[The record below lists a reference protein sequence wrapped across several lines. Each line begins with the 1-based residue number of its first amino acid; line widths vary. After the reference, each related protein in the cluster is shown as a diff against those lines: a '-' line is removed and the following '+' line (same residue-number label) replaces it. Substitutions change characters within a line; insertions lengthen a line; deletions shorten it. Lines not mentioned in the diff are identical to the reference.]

1 MYSKYPTRFDSN
13 SNWKRILFRGGK
25 KSQTA
30 EFQELQQ
37 LSNHSQGQLFY
48 SLYGPY
54 SVVKGLKVKILS
66 LAPTYQ
72 IEVEEGQIFVSNSV
86 GSHFIDIK
94 SFTLSLPIS
103 GRSIVSVKP
112 NFKVQGD
119 ENLNLRDYISGGY
132 FSGSRGAHRL
142 IVDYEIRV
150 NEDGYPL
157 FILDGQGSTKM
168 PYIYYYYDNYFTT
181 QYKDYLVAPPLR
193 SKLELY
199 TYEEYGDYIVRGLDC
214 NISRDNYL
222 VVSPGVAYI
231 NGKKVE
237 VGYGF
242 TYELSLTSTLQDD
255 DVFSLYLSDKGLFD
269 LIQYKSYAIRNV
281 PSVLKI
287 ADIHVDESKYKITCT
302 QNRAISNNELLTI
315 IDLVENNEELLLAQQ
330 LRRQEIDD
338 SYFNDINLAG
348 TLVESFSNNNN
359 SSLFHPLYDAVIE
372 GGALRM
378 GNTKRSL
385 RLSSL
390 SISATNLARQT
401 ITENTSYLSPSYS
414 EFTLID
420 QSRASEFVTIRNIAG
435 PSVQIYPPYSIPD
448 QDNLRVETVNVKASG
463 FNSNEDNISISFGNV
478 GIFDFVVSNGTT
490 LGSSAY
496 SVKAS
501 SDGTVDIS
509 FLIPSNLET
518 RSYPITLSNSRVS
531 ASAVY
536 EFNGTVLP
544 VDNSTT
550 STFTLNPLTLS
561 PSSLAQTFYI
571 STPVTITSVSLA
583 IRDFNE
589 ILSDRSQVFTV
600 YLVSSSETT
609 PGGEVIARAAVA
621 ASSIVTSSNGS
632 RFTKILFENPGVIP
646 SVGYYAILIST
657 PIPGLEL
664 FTATVNVADLNGG
677 PISGNQPLTNG
688 NLLLNNGGTWQS
700 ITNSDLTF
708 KLHSAIISSP
718 TSTVDLAITNAVDEI
733 SDVAISLVG
742 KSSNLSYTEF
752 RLKVGNNF
760 TTLQAARNIG
770 FSANTL
776 IGRLQFTAD
785 SYLLP
790 YIDTTASY
798 VDTYSVNDSATWISK
813 NYLYF
818 TKYNAVELTLDYYSP
833 EGSDI
838 SVLISSNKGQTWE
851 GLSRVGN
858 KDDSVIDGNIPLYR
872 SKYIVENLTDTVQI
886 RDINGTTNS
895 YLRKEIS
902 VRIDMESR
910 SESISPYV
918 TQFTLKLY

>member
-37 LSNHSQGQLFY
+37 LSNNVQGQFFY

-54 SVVKGLKVKILS
+54 SVIKGLKVKILS
-66 LAPTYQ
+66 LSPTYQ
-72 IEVEEGQIFVSNSV
+72 IEVERGQIFVSNNI
-86 GSHFIDIK
+86 GSHFIDIE
-94 SFTLSLPIS
+94 SFTLSIPVNS
-103 GRSIVSVKP
+103 RSVISVKP

-142 IVDYEIRV
+142 IVDYEIRI

-157 FILDGQGSTKM
+157 FIVDGQGSTKV

-214 NISRDNYL
+214 SISRDNYL
-222 VVSPGVAYI
+222 LVSPGVAYI

-242 TYELSLTSTLQDD
+242 TYELSLPSTFQED
-255 DVFSLYLSDKGLFD
+255 DVFSLHLSDKGLFD
-269 LIQYKSYAIRNV
+269 LIQYKSYAIKNI
-281 PSVLKI
+281 PSTLKL
-287 ADIHVDESKYKITCT
+287 ADIHVDDSKYKITCT
-302 QNRAISNNELLTI
+302 QNRAISNNELLTV

-330 LRRQEIDD
+330 LKRQEIDD
-338 SYFNDINLAG
+338 SYSNDINLAG
-348 TLVESFSNNNN
+348 TLVEAFSNNNN

-372 GGALRM
+372 RGALRM

-390 SISATNLARQT
+390 SISAINLARQT
-401 ITENTSYLSPSYS
+401 TTENTSYLSPSYS

-420 QSRASEFVTIRNIAG
+420 QSRSSEFVIIRNIAG

-448 QDNLRVETVNVKASG
+448 SNNIRVETVNVRASG
-463 FNSNEDNISISFGNV
+463 FNPNEDNISISFGNV
-478 GIFDFVVSNGTT
+478 GVFDFVVSNGTT

-496 SVKAS
+496 SAKAS
-501 SDGTVDIS
+501 SDGTVSVS
-509 FLIPSNLET
+509 FLIPNNLEAKT
-518 RSYPITLSNSRVS
+518 YPITLSNSRVS

-536 EFNGTVLP
+536 EFLP
-544 VDNSTT
+544 TFGFSSFRVVNVTQTT
-550 STFTLNPLTLS
+550 S
-561 PSSLAQTFYI
+561 PSSVAQTFYI
-571 STPVTITSVSLA
+571 NTPVTITSVSLA
-583 IRDFNE
+583 IRSFNE
-589 ILSDRSQVFTV
+589 ILTNRSQVFSV
-600 YLVSSSETT
+600 YLVSSSQTT
-609 PGGEVIARAAVA
+609 PGGEVIAKGTVA

-632 RFTKILFENPGVIP
+632 RFTKIIFDHPGVIS
-646 SVGYYAILIST
+646 SVGYYALLIST

-664 FTATVNVADLNGG
+664 FTATVNVADLKGG
-677 PISGNQPLTNG
+677 PVSGNQPLTNG
-688 NLLLNNGGTWQS
+688 NLLLNSGGTWQS
-700 ITNSDLTF
+700 IANSDLTF
-708 KLHSAIISSP
+708 KLHSAVISSP

-733 SDVAISLVG
+733 SDVFISLVG

-760 TTLQAARNIG
+760 TTLEAARAIG
-770 FSANTL
+770 FSSNTL
-776 IGRLQFTAD
+776 TGRLQFTAD

-790 YIDTTASY
+790 YIDTSSSY
-798 VDTYSVNDSATWISK
+798 VDTYSVNNSATWISK
-813 NYLYF
+813 NYFYYI
-818 TKYNAVELTLDYYSP
+818 KYNAVEITLDYYSP

-851 GLSRVGN
+851 GLTRIGN

-872 SKYIVENLTDTVQI
+872 SKYVVENLTDTVQI

-902 VRIDMESR
+902 IRIDMESR